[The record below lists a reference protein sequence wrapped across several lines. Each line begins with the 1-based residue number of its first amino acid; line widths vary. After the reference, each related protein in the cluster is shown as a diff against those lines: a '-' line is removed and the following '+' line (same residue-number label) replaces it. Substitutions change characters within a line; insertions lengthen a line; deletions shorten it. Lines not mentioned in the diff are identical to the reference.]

1 MLYFPDGYRLN
12 DTMYFVPAHTGT
24 KSHQYTMSEVQPA
37 SLLVTEATEACLVLN
52 VHSLMMKNKIVCCH
66 GLQCMWLPSLRLLG
80 HVFGYALH
88 MALFAASNMFL
99 FSLFACCTGV

>member
-52 VHSLMMKNKIVCCH
+52 GPKYKNYPYDASK
-66 GLQCMWLPSLRLLG
+66 LQIRVNCAFPD
-80 HVFGYALH
+80 GYRNGTMYFVPAH
-88 MALFAASNMFL
+88 
-99 FSLFACCTGV
+99 TGTKRH